1 MKLLKY
7 SILIICLVLCSV
19 CFFSCDNEFSN
30 PPIEINSDGYWVING
45 VVFNVKA
52 AGADGKDGATPTIEI
67 NEDGYWVI
75 NGVITDIRAE
85 NNGSS
90 NIENLQEL
98 DFYLQD
104 DGTYAVAVGNAKC
117 LSKIDIPS
125 TYKGKI
131 VTAIADSGFSKC
143 TNLKNISIPKTVIN
157 IGDLAFFNCGELT
170 SINFDGTK
178 AQWEAIIKASNWGHY
193 IGEYIIYCT
202 DGNIV
207 GNIDGNNSEFITASG
222 TSYIL
227 HPVKVRE
234 KAKNSSATIGT
245 ADWGAAV
252 ELVERN
258 NTWTKIKF
266 TDTASGAILEGY
278 VRNELLT
285 GDKKAVTKVDLD
297 VAVAAK
303 IVNLG
308 NKSDGTPITLNVR
321 TTPWNSSESTEY
333 KNVNVLSNISN
344 KKYSVQDGDDV
355 EKLATTEDGKWVYI
369 KFTKTVDGVETPQWG
384 WCVAQYVSAGGE
396 PTDTPVDAN
405 TPPAVAP
412 IE

>member
-1 MKLLKY
+1 MKKTIALLLA
-7 SILIICLVLCSV
+7 LITMLTLTLA
-19 CFFSCDNEFSN
+19 SCNKDKEGEEDLGGDFEFN
-30 PPIEINSDGYWVING
+30 
-45 VVFNVKA
+45 F
-52 AGADGKDGATPTIEI
+52 
-67 NEDGYWVI
+67 
-75 NGVITDIRAE
+75 E
-85 NNGSS
+85 NNGTGKSTGATDAS
-90 NIENLQEL
+90 
-98 DFYLQD
+98 
-104 DGTYAVAVGNAKC
+104 GNA
-117 LSKIDIPS
+117 
-125 TYKGKI
+125 
-131 VTAIADSGFSKC
+131 VN
-143 TNLKNISIPKTVIN
+143 TN
-157 IGDLAFFNCGELT
+157 
-170 SINFDGTK
+170 
-178 AQWEAIIKASNWGHY
+178 
-193 IGEYIIYCT
+193 
-202 DGNIV
+202 
-207 GNIDGNNSEFITASG
+207 EFIAASG
-222 TSYIL
+222 TSYIV

-234 KAKNSSATIGT
+234 KAKSSSATIGT

-266 TDTASGAILEGY
+266 TDTASGATLEGY

-285 GDKKAVTKVDLD
+285 GDKKAVTKVDLEA
-297 VAVAAK
+297 AVAAK

-369 KFTKTVDGVETPQWG
+369 KFTKTVDGVATNQWG
-384 WCVAQYVSAGGE
+384 WCASQYVSTGGE
-396 PTDTPVDAN
+396 TTDTPVDTN